1 MMAALPSS
9 ALRPAF
15 VTAVG
20 CLALAAC
27 GGGSSTPTSPQTPST
42 PVTPVSS
49 TNWSAGGRLTDT
61 VTGESIGGAQVAPT
75 FDLAAVSTAA
85 DGSFTLTGTATPP
98 TNPYRVAFSADGVL
112 THDVWLNWERAAR
125 TGIAVDAIRNAAPF
139 SLAFY
144 RQFVRGTY
152 DTPGAPYVV
161 LRWMDSPRFYVKTVD
176 QNGRPVEPEVLVV
189 VLDAIARAVPAFT
202 GGRLSAAAIESG
214 TADRPDTSGWINVI
228 IRRDPNERETC
239 GYAFVGSNPGTITL
253 NDDVCSCGSRKIPGA
268 VVLHEVGHALG
279 FFHVPD
285 RSSIMYPFIAGDCP
299 AGELSAAERYHAAI
313 AYSRPRGNAD
323 PDTDP
328 SAARGLAEEIWRGPL
343 VR

>member
-1 MMAALPSS
+1 
-9 ALRPAF
+9 
-15 VTAVG
+15 
-20 CLALAAC
+20 
-27 GGGSSTPTSPQTPST
+27 
-42 PVTPVSS
+42 
-49 TNWSAGGRLTDT
+49 
-61 VTGESIGGAQVAPT
+61 
-75 FDLAAVSTAA
+75 
-85 DGSFTLTGTATPP
+85 
-98 TNPYRVAFSADGVL
+98 
-112 THDVWLNWERAAR
+112 VWLNWERAAR

-139 SLAFY
+139 SMPFY

-161 LRWMDSPRFYVKTVD
+161 LRWMDAPRFYVKTVD
-176 QNGRPVEPEVLVV
+176 QNGRPVEPEVLTV

-228 IRRDPNERETC
+228 IRRDPNEHQIC

-268 VVLHEVGHALG
+268 VVVHEVGHALG

-285 RSSIMYPFIAGDCP
+285 RNSIMFPFTAGDCP
-299 AGELSAAERYHAAI
+299 AGELSAAERYHSAI

-328 SAARGLAEEIWRGPL
+328 SAARGLAGEMWTGPL

>member
-1 MMAALPSS
+1 MAALPSS
-9 ALRPAF
+9 ATRP
-15 VTAVG
+15 VLVMAVA

-27 GGGSSTPTSPQTPST
+27 GGGSSTPTAPQAPI
-42 PVTPVSS
+42 PVTP
-49 TNWSAGGRLTDT
+49 TATTWSVAGRLTDT
-61 VTGESIGGAQVAPT
+61 VTGQSIGGAQVAPT
-75 FDLAAVSTAA
+75 FDLAGVSTGS
-85 DGSFTLTGTATPP
+85 DGSFTLTGSATPP
-98 TNPYRVAFSADGVL
+98 TNPYRVSLFADGLV
-112 THDVWLNWERAAR
+112 THEVWLNWERAAR
-125 TGIAVDAIRNAAPF
+125 TGISVDAIRNAAPF
-139 SLAFY
+139 SMAFY
-144 RQFVRGTY
+144 RQFVRGTF

-161 LRWMDSPRFYVKTVD
+161 LRWMDAPRFYVKTVD
-176 QNGRPVEPEVLVV
+176 QNGRPVEPEVLTV

-228 IRRDPNERETC
+228 IRRDPNEKQTC
-239 GYAFVGSNPGTITL
+239 GYAFIGSNPGTITL

-279 FFHVPD
+279 FFHVAD

-299 AGELSAAERYHAAI
+299 AGELSAAERYHSSI

-323 PDTDP
+323 PDVDP
-328 SAARGLAEEIWRGPL
+328 SAARGLAGEIWKGPL